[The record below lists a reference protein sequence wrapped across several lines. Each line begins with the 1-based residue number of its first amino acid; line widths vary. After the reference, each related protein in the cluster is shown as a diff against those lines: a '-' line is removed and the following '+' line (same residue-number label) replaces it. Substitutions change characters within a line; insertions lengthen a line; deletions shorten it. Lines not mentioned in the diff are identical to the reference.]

1 MRVIINERN
10 FNLNKQFDFIDP
22 CSNDEPSQDKEK
34 NQEKVSDTKKKMERI
49 LSGYDQQLLWDL

>member
-1 MRVIINERN
+1 MFINERN

-22 CSNDEPSQDKEK
+22 CSYDEPSQDKEK
-34 NQEKVSDTKKKMERI
+34 NQEKVSDTKKKMEHI